1 MPSPNKVPFLHS
13 PDVGGTHRL
22 KPVPGLVPVYMC
34 PPQPSLEAPI
44 TELGTTAI
52 TVIQFSH
59 LGYQERGNLAKRN
72 HGSAGVCGA
81 VGKRPSKAPF
91 RPPRLLPHRAW
102 KRTPSK
108 WLLVGRLLGV
118 QSHRAPWS
126 IRFRM
131 EWSLRFLERAAY
143 MGCCSLAPQAEMS
156 PEIHLDW
163 PPALR
168 TPTSEPGE
176 VPEGLQVSSATVQ

>member
-13 PDVGGTHRL
+13 LDVGGTHRL

-91 RPPRLLPHRAW
+91 RPPRGSSHTGLGNGLLEVAISGTVARCSVP
-102 KRTPSK
+102 
-108 WLLVGRLLGV
+108 
-118 QSHRAPWS
+118 QST
-126 IRFRM
+126 
-131 EWSLRFLERAAY
+131 LEY
-143 MGCCSLAPQAEMS
+143 
-156 PEIHLDW
+156 
-163 PPALR
+163 
-168 TPTSEPGE
+168 
-176 VPEGLQVSSATVQ
+176 